1 MSDPYSI
8 ERLRHV
14 DGRPDPYMIVEEFW
28 PYDGPHRNADA
39 ASLLVARLVR
49 YMNNA
54 TQPGYSGVPN
64 APTLGRIVGNLSATA
79 YALDQ
84 LTDQL
89 AIAADRLADDPTL
102 YDDQRPREQGG
113 VTALDLAASLR
124 EARIAVRLLVVKID
138 RANALGSRLGHR
150 SDGPDPS

>member
-1 MSDPYSI
+1 MTDL
-8 ERLRHV
+8 ERLRHD
-14 DGRPDPYMIVEEFW
+14 DGRPDPYEIVEEFW

-39 ASLLVARLVR
+39 AAVLVARLVR

-54 TQPGYSGVPN
+54 TQPGYSGIPN
-64 APTLGRIVGNLSATA
+64 APTLGRIVGSLAATA

-84 LTDQL
+84 LSDQL
-89 AIAADRLADDPTL
+89 AWAADRFADDPTL

-113 VTALDLAASLR
+113 VTALDLAAVLR
-124 EARIAVRLLVVKID
+124 EVRTTARLLAVKLD

-150 SDGPDPS
+150 SEGEQ